1 MKAEMT
7 LLKEHT
13 SLCIDVKKEKKTHSK
28 PQLHKFITKEE
39 VQKEKAELLV
49 IPVDQLTDVLIRQIQ
64 GLPGAYLLPAD
75 QSFHNNNKASLLQEE
90 FKDPGIKPYKQRF
103 LVKHSS
109 KLISLE
115 IDQIAYF
122 YAENRLNFI
131 KTWNNKTYI
140 VDKTIEEISSIVNK
154 SDFFRINRSYIIA
167 YKSIDEVHTHF
178 NNRLKLKLN
187 IAVPEELFV
196 SKDRV
201 ANFREWLGA

>member
-7 LLKEHT
+7 LSKEH
-13 SLCIDVKKEKKTHSK
+13 SPLCIDVKKEKKTYPK
-28 PQLHKFITKEE
+28 PQLRKFVSKEE
-39 VQKEKAELLV
+39 VQKGKAELLV
-49 IPVDQLTDVLIRQIQ
+49 IPIDQLTDVLMRQIQ
-64 GLPGAYLLPAD
+64 GLPGAYMLPAD
-75 QSFHNNNKASLLQEE
+75 HSSKIDSKLSSFQEDATE
-90 FKDPGIKPYKQRF
+90 PGSKQYKKRF

-154 SDFFRINRSYIIA
+154 SEFFRINRSYIIA
-167 YKSIDEVHTHF
+167 YKSIDEVYMHF

-201 ANFREWLGA
+201 AGFKEWLGA